1 MSSFDLNIQNY
12 TPKELLELFEL
23 PPHYTSSM
31 LEMKEGKLRENIMRN
46 QRLDKDMQ
54 IKTLSFL
61 RDVKNILL
69 MQLKEQKV
77 LNDGSLYGDQYE
89 HYYQLQPAQMKDSP
103 AEHPVQTRYEKPY
116 TSSYPSNFYPGVVN
130 PLKKK
135 VSYKNLV
142 IDTRFRDNYFST
154 SSTHFQ
160 FTLPTQFNNVV
171 EMNLVSIQMPLSYY
185 AISKQYGNSFF
196 TITVTPTAGT
206 ASTTVIT
213 IPDGNYDAYSVITAI
228 NTELQA
234 AGTPFSLV
242 AFNVNL
248 ANGTAV
254 NSLIGS
260 GQTLV
265 GEITAGTV
273 SAIELNFVADR
284 YGVED
289 RNIPLPL
296 KLGWMLG
303 FRGGLYVDNLNY
315 VSEGVVDVSGPKYLY
330 LILDDHNNNVSKN
343 FYSALNSSILNN
355 NILAQLSVGNLP
367 AFTLQN
373 KNLLPT
379 NAPMREYFGPVNLQ
393 NVSIQLVDEYGRIVS
408 LNNMDYSFNL
418 TLTTLYDL

>member
-23 PPHYTSSM
+23 PPQYTSTM

-46 QRLDKDMQ
+46 QRLDKEMQ

-89 HYYQLQPAQMKDSP
+89 HYYQLQPSQMIDTP

-135 VSYKNLV
+135 ISYKNLV

-196 TITVTPTAGT
+196 TITVTAGT

-265 GEITAGTV
+265 GEITAVTV

-303 FRGGLYVDNLNY
+303 FRGGIYVDNLNY

-373 KNLLPT
+373 KNLLSA